1 MIDSAA
7 LGVTRQVTAVFEA
20 LGVAYVIGGSLASM
34 VHGMM
39 RTTMDADI
47 IADLQPGHAAA
58 LVAALGEAFYVP
70 DEALLRQAIERRG
83 SFNLIHLAT
92 MFKVDV
98 FVPQARPFD
107 RQQLARRIAG
117 GRRVRRAT
125 VGSQPGGRDP
135 GQAGGI
141 PPGRRDV
148 GAPVARRAGGGQG
161 ARGGAGCGLLAAV
174 GRGAAGGRFGGAGAG
189 GGRRV
194 RPSPRP
200 SPGARGQDP
209 LPGPLPGRGGK
220 TLSPTLS
227 RRARGQDPLPNP
239 LPKGE
244 GARPSPQPSP
254 GGRGGR
260 NGGQ

>member
-1 MIDSAA
+1 MIDSEA

-92 MFKVDV
+92 MFKVDI

-107 RQQLARRIAG
+107 RQQLARRIGERVASGSDERLWVLSAEDVILAKLEWFRLG
-117 GRRVRRAT
+117 GETSER
-125 VGSQPGGRDP
+125 QW
-135 GQAGGI
+135 
-141 PPGRRDV
+141 RDV
-148 GAPVARRAGGGQG
+148 LGVVKAQGAALDVAYLRQWGGALRVGDLVARA
-161 ARGGAGCGLLAAV
+161 LAA
-174 GRGAAGGRFGGAGAG
+174 A
-189 GGRRV
+189 
-194 RPSPRP
+194 
-200 SPGARGQDP
+200 
-209 LPGPLPGRGGK
+209 
-220 TLSPTLS
+220 
-227 RRARGQDPLPNP
+227 
-239 LPKGE
+239 E
-244 GARPSPQPSP
+244 G
-254 GGRGGR
+254 
-260 NGGQ
+260 

>member
-1 MIDSAA
+1 MIDSEA

-47 IADLQPGHAAA
+47 IADLLPGHAAA

-92 MFKVDV
+92 MFKVDI

-107 RQQLARRIAG
+107 RQQLARRIGERVASGSDERLWVLSAEDVILAKLEWFRLG
-117 GRRVRRAT
+117 GETSER
-125 VGSQPGGRDP
+125 QW
-135 GQAGGI
+135 
-141 PPGRRDV
+141 RDV
-148 GAPVARRAGGGQG
+148 LGVVRAQGAALDVAYLRQWGGALRVDDLVARA
-161 ARGGAGCGLLAAV
+161 LAA
-174 GRGAAGGRFGGAGAG
+174 AE
-189 GGRRV
+189 
-194 RPSPRP
+194 
-200 SPGARGQDP
+200 GQDP

-227 RRARGQDPLPNP
+227 RRARG
-239 LPKGE
+239 
-244 GARPSPQPSP
+244 PQRWSV
-254 GGRGGR
+254 
-260 NGGQ
+260 GQQPQAALTL